1 MKNIL
6 IIEDDP
12 KIAAALEIRFR
23 SGGYGTETAGDAIAG
38 LNKAVNH
45 QPDLIVLDI
54 FLPGGNGLDLARQFK
69 SIPATRGAPIIFV
82 TASKAPDLRQR
93 AMDLGAAG
101 LFEKPYDATELLA
114 VAGHALGETGMFKRP
129 IARFDPGADRLAPA
143 PSPSP
148 RSLKRVLII
157 EDNRRT
163 ALALALRLQAAGY
176 EATIAQDVLTGVNL
190 AAESR
195 PDLILLDI
203 SMPAGDGFVV
213 AARVRDLLSRATPV
227 LFLAGEAQAGD
238 RERATAL
245 GARGYFERPFDMDGI
260 LAAIAREIPA

>member
-23 SGGYGTETAGDAIAG
+23 SDGYDTETASDAIAG
-38 LNKAVNH
+38 FSKAVAT

-54 FLPGGNGLDLARQFK
+54 TLPGGNGLDLAERFRN
-69 SIPATRGAPIIFV
+69 IPETRRSPIIFV
-82 TASKAPDLRQR
+82 TASKAPNLRKR

-101 LFEKPYDATELLA
+101 LFEKPYDSAELLA
-114 VAGHALGETGMFKRP
+114 VASHALGETGMFKKP
-129 IARFDPGADRLAPA
+129 IARFNSRDERLLPPA
-143 PSPSP
+143 SAKP
-148 RSLKRVLII
+148 LKRVLVI
-157 EDNRRT
+157 EDDRKI

-176 EATIAQDVLTGVNL
+176 ETTIAYDALTGVNT
-190 AAESR
+190 ASQFR

-213 AARVRDLLSRATPV
+213 ATRVRDLLAHTTPIIFLTADSRP
-227 LFLAGEAQAGD
+227 QA
-238 RERATAL
+238 REKAMAI
-245 GARGYFERPFDMDGI
+245 GASAYFEKPFEIEGI
-260 LAAIAREIPA
+260 LAAVEKFTTDS